1 MMRVFA
7 PSLDFCA
14 YFDAC
19 FHFYFAC
26 GVCICLLQ
34 TVVQYSSN
42 YYYCSG
48 SALSASQTVH
58 TLSRFCRG
66 FMLPLVH
73 NDRRAYMTLQSGAQY
88 GSVMADTAVPS
99 TVRSRLRILAV
110 CGSCLPLVNNI
121 HTAAYAYNGT

>member
-1 MMRVFA
+1 M
-7 PSLDFCA
+7 
-14 YFDAC
+14 
-19 FHFYFAC
+19 
-26 GVCICLLQ
+26 GVHYCLRHKQ
-34 TVVQYSSN
+34 QYNSTVV
-42 YYYCSG
+42 
-48 SALSASQTVH
+48 L

-110 CGSCLPLVNNI
+110 CGSCLPLVNNN